1 MAEPARDRFR
11 RWGLEAL
18 RAAHPGLRPQPIV
31 NGTLRLCGEVA
42 FTAETPGYN
51 RIADAFE
58 IELSVPD
65 GFPTDLPSVRDLMGR
80 VPKSFHTHPDD
91 GSLCLGSPT
100 RQRLALVG
108 NPTLLAFV
116 TKCVIPYL
124 YGFSHKE
131 KYGSMPFGELD
142 HGNVG
147 LRADFAAL
155 FGVVPAGAV
164 EMVRLASLK
173 RRIANNAPCPCG
185 SGKRLGRCH
194 HKRVNRLRDELGR
207 LWFRGEYRRFTL

>member
-1 MAEPARDRFR
+1 MR

-18 RAAHPGLRPQPIV
+18 LAAHPGLRPQPII
-31 NGTLRLCGEVA
+31 NGELRLRGEVSFDA
-42 FTAETPGYN
+42 VSPGYN
-51 RIADAFE
+51 QIADGFE
-58 IELSVPD
+58 VELSVPD
-65 GFPTDLPSVRDLMGR
+65 GFPNIVPSVRDLTGR

-91 GSLCLGSPT
+91 GTLCLGAPT

-131 KYGSMPFGELD
+131 KYGSLPFGELD

-155 FGVVPAGAV
+155 FGVAPAAAD

-173 RRIANNAPCPCG
+173 RRIANKAACPCG

-194 HKRVNRLRDELGR
+194 HKRVNRIRDELGR
-207 LWFRGEYRRFTL
+207 PWFRAEYSRFVS